1 MGKAAIVVLLS
12 IVWATAA
19 MGETDSKSKGANAV
33 TVAVD
38 KGFDKIWDVPLHT
51 LDGKATTLAAHKGKT
66 LLVVNV
72 ASRCGLTPQYEQ
84 LEALQK
90 KYESKGFEV
99 LGFPCNQ
106 FAGQEPGTAE
116 EIRTFCS
123 RTYGVTFPMF
133 EKIDVNGD
141 KRHPVYQE
149 LTKIADAGGNA
160 GDIQWNFEKFVIA
173 AYGKHV
179 TRFRPRTKPDDP
191 SVVAVIEQSL
201 PKK

>member
-1 MGKAAIVVLLS
+1 MRKALTIVLISVLAAAG
-12 IVWATAA
+12 ATA
-19 MGETDSKSKGANAV
+19 ETKAKGANTV
-33 TVAVD
+33 TVD
-38 KGFDKIWDVPLHT
+38 KSFEKIWDVPLHT

-72 ASRCGLTPQYEQ
+72 ASKCGLTPQYEQ

-90 KYESKGFEV
+90 KYEAKGFEV

-106 FAGQEPGTAE
+106 FGGQEPGSAE

-133 EKIDVNGD
+133 EKVDVNGD
-141 KRHPVYQE
+141 QRHPVYQE
-149 LTKIADAGGNA
+149 LTKIADAGGQS
-160 GDIQWNFEKFVIA
+160 GDIQWNFEKFLITPD
-173 AYGKHV
+173 GKHV

-191 SVVAVIEQSL
+191 AVVQVIEESL
-201 PKK
+201 PQK